1 MYVGIKAQDG
11 VNVDFRVTADYKPVA
26 YKDLPKLLLDPSPT
40 TGKNHP
46 FLLSLSVCPQLTQ
59 LLDPSPP
66 TTEGFKQPV
75 EFTKGLECKSGSMTA
90 KEMKDVYVI
99 VSLFLCLFALN

>member
-1 MYVGIKAQDG
+1 
-11 VNVDFRVTADYKPVA
+11 
-26 YKDLPKLLLDPSPT
+26 
-40 TGKNHP
+40 
-46 FLLSLSVCPQLTQ
+46 
-59 LLDPSPP
+59 
-66 TTEGFKQPV
+66 V